1 MKIKFTFNIKKNAM
15 KVKCF
20 FSAFVVLLFFVN
32 CSEDNSIEHEVEKEV
47 KVTATFKGIASDRNA
62 STRVANNMWE
72 DGDAIGL
79 FMLSSGGT
87 LDHNALAS
95 NVKYVSNGTVLFT
108 NPSDN
113 KTFYPF
119 NSENVDFIAYYPY
132 QESINNFMYEIDV
145 SIQDKLSDIDL
156 LYSNDIKSV
165 NSSLDVVDFKLKHQ
179 LVKVVVNLKPVDK
192 GLQLNNFDV
201 KISNVNTNASF
212 SFKNGEIINK
222 SNIGDVSF
230 NIDLANKRAEAVL
243 IPEDDLTNINI
254 NIMVDG
260 TSYAFP
266 LKNSTTEN
274 CFNQSQQYT
283 YSIQLKEGVGPVL
296 DGVTATIEDW
306 INNEIDGIY
315 ADEVPKDDGN
325 SDNTDDEVDNGGDN
339 QGGSDEGATTNPGED
354 AGNEGGDQGDVD
366 TPDTGEGEHM
376 GDGSQ
381 NNPYTIDQIIDM
393 AKGYDV
399 SDAEGTVYLENVW
412 VKGYIVGSYNT
423 PFKSH
428 EDDYDHHS
436 LINVALSFLSQVVK
450 DDVDLENKLFP
461 VCFENMS
468 EYFKKLSLNQSNNHK
483 VNFGREVIIN
493 GDVGNG
499 QLVYNGK
506 YNPAII
512 NLKEVIIDGK

>member
-32 CSEDNSIEHEVEKEV
+32 CSKDNSIEHEVDKEV

-95 NVKYVSNGTVLFT
+95 NVKYVSNGDTTIFS
-108 NPSDN
+108 NPSAD
-113 KTFYPF
+113 KIFYPF
-119 NSENVDFIAYYPY
+119 NEKNVDFIAYYPY
-132 QESINNFMYEIDV
+132 KQLINNLKYDINV
-145 SIQDKLSDIDL
+145 TNQDKLSDIDL
-156 LYSNDIKSV
+156 LYSDNVKKV
-165 NSSLDVVDFKLKHQ
+165 NSTFDVVNLDFKHQ
-179 LVKVVVNLKPVDK
+179 LVKVIINLDPGDT
-192 GLQLNNFDV
+192 GTQLKSLGV
-201 KISNVNTNASF
+201 RILNVNRKASF
-212 SFKNGEIINK
+212 MLSTTKIIDKSDNGN
-222 SNIGDVSF
+222 VSF
-230 NIDLANKRAEAVL
+230 NIDLANKRAEAIL
-243 IPEDDLTNINI
+243 IPEDDLTNIDI

-296 DGVTATIEDW
+296 DRVTATIEDW
-306 INNEIDGIY
+306 INNKIDNVY
-315 ADEVPKDDGN
+315 AEEVPKNDGD
-325 SDNTDDEVDNGGDN
+325 SGNTDGGGGS
-339 QGGSDEGATTNPGED
+339 QGGNDEGATTNPD
-354 AGNEGGDQGDVD
+354 EGVD
-366 TPDTGEGEHM
+366 TDNPIAPDPDDEVDM
-376 GDGSQ
+376 GDGTKE
-381 NNPYTIDQIIDM
+381 NPYTIDQIIDM

-399 SDAEGTVYLENVW
+399 NDTEGTVYLENVW

-428 EDDYDHHS
+428 EDDYGHHS
-436 LINVALSFLSQVVK
+436 KINVALSFLSQVVK

-499 QLVYNGK
+499 QLVYKGN

-512 NLKEVIIDGK
+512 NLKGVIIDGK

>member
-1 MKIKFTFNIKKNAM
+1 M

-20 FSAFVVLLFFVN
+20 FSAFVMLLFFVN

-179 LVKVVVNLKPVDK
+179 LVKVVVNLDPGDT
-192 GLQLNNFDV
+192 GIQLKSFGV
-201 KISNVNTNASF
+201 RILNVNRKASF
-212 SFKNGEIINK
+212 MLSTTKIIDKSDNGNVSFK
-222 SNIGDVSF
+222 
-230 NIDLANKRAEAVL
+230 IDLANKRAEAVL
-243 IPEDDLTNINI
+243 IPEDDLTNIDI
-254 NIMVDG
+254 IIMVDG
-260 TSYAFP
+260 ASYVFP

-283 YSIQLKEGVGPVL
+283 YSIQLKEGVGPAL

-306 INNEIDGIY
+306 INNEIDNVS
-315 ADEVPKDDGN
+315 AEEVPKNDGD
-325 SDNTDDEVDNGGDN
+325 SGNTDGGGGS
-339 QGGSDEGATTNPGED
+339 QGGNDEGATTNPD
-354 AGNEGGDQGDVD
+354 EGVD
-366 TPDTGEGEHM
+366 TDNPIAPDPDDEVDM
-376 GDGSQ
+376 GDGTKE
-381 NNPYTIDQIIDM
+381 NPYTIDQIIDM

-412 VKGYIVGSYNT
+412 VKGYIVGSYNK

-428 EDDYDHHS
+428 EDDYGHHS
-436 LINVALSFLSQVVK
+436 QINVALSFLSQVVK
-450 DDVDLENKLFP
+450 DDVDLENKLFY
-461 VCFENMS
+461 VCFESES
-468 EYFKKLSLNQSNNHK
+468 EYSKKLSLNQYNNHK

-499 QLVYNGK
+499 QLVYKGS

>member
-1 MKIKFTFNIKKNAM
+1 M

-20 FSAFVVLLFFVN
+20 FSAFVMLLFFVN

-95 NVKYVSNGTVLFT
+95 NVKYVSNGTVSFT

-179 LVKVVVNLKPVDK
+179 LVKVVVNLKPVVK

-230 NIDLANKRAEAVL
+230 NIDLANKRAEAIL
-243 IPEDDLTNINI
+243 IPEDDLTNIDI

-306 INNEIDGIY
+306 INNKIDNVS
-315 ADEVPKDDGN
+315 AEEVPKNDGD
-325 SDNTDDEVDNGGDN
+325 SGNTDGGGGS
-339 QGGSDEGATTNPGED
+339 QGGNDEGATTNPD
-354 AGNEGGDQGDVD
+354 EGVD
-366 TPDTGEGEHM
+366 TDNPIAPDPDDEVDM
-376 GDGSQ
+376 GDGTKE
-381 NNPYTIDQIIDM
+381 NPYTIDQILDK
-393 AKGYDV
+393 AKSYDV
-399 SDAEGTVYLENVW
+399 NDTEGTVYLENVW
-412 VKGYIVGSYNT
+412 VKGYIVGSFNPHFIYFEKTFN
-423 PFKSH
+423 
-428 EDDYDHHS
+428 YHS
-436 LINVALSFLSQVVK
+436 PMNVAFSFLSEVG
-450 DDVDLENKLFP
+450 ENDQAIAEKLFP
-461 VCFENMS
+461 VCFKDKDAYSN
-468 EYFKKLSLNQSNNHK
+468 KLSLFYVPQQNLK
-483 VNFGREVIIN
+483 GKEVIIN